1 MDRFLEENGE
11 VSPKKVTKFVAL
23 VIGIIVVITLIS
35 GSFYKVSAGEKGI
48 LLTFGKMSDKTS
60 NEGLHLKFPIGQEVV
75 KMDVRTQK
83 EEVDAGAA
91 SKDLQTVKAKVAL
104 NYNVN
109 PGRVK
114 EVYQE
119 FQQDYSVRLI
129 SPAIQEAIKA
139 GTAKFTAEE
148 LITLRGDVKE
158 QIKNV
163 LKERLEPRGITVSE
177 LSITNFSFSKSFDDA
192 IELKVTAEQEAL
204 ASKNQLERI
213 KFEAEQRIAK
223 AQGEAEATK
232 AEALGRAEAIRVEAE
247 ALENN
252 PQLLELRAIE
262 KWNGSLPTYMLGGQ
276 SVPFIN
282 IK

>member
-1 MDRFLEENGE
+1 MFLNKEGTDID
-11 VSPKKVTKFVAL
+11 PKKVIKFAL
-23 VIGIIVVITLIS
+23 KVIGGIVLIVLFFN
-35 GSFYKVSAGEKGI
+35 SFYRVEAGEKGI
-48 LLTFGKMSDKTS
+48 LLTFGKMSDTTS
-60 NEGLHLKFPIGQEVV
+60 DEGLHLKSPIGQDVV

-83 EEVDAGAA
+83 EEVDASAA
-91 SKDLQTVKAKVAL
+91 SRDLQTVNAKIAL

-109 PGRVK
+109 PSMVK

-119 FQQDYSVRLI
+119 FKQDYSARI
-129 SPAIQEAIKA
+129 IAPAIQEAIKA

-148 LITLRGDVKE
+148 LITLRSEVKD
-158 QIKNV
+158 QIKMV
-163 LKERLEPRGITVSE
+163 LKERLEPRGIVVSE

-192 IELKVTAEQEAL
+192 IEMKVTAEQEAL

-213 KFEAEQRIAK
+213 KFEAEQRVAK

-262 KWNGSLPTYMLGGQ
+262 KWDGNLPTYMMGGQ